1 MLSRVFYMVVFCVTA
16 LSLNAG
22 FSFSEEIRYQ
32 SGGRR
37 DPFVPIKTEVVISS
51 DSVETHDTS
60 MVIEGIIFDQKGS
73 SVVVVGGEPYKVGER
88 VSGKKVVAIQR
99 AYVLM
104 EDQTGKQ
111 NEYWVSESERP
122 LSSK

>member
-1 MLSRVFYMVVFCVTA
+1 MLSKLICLAAFCAAA

-37 DPFVPIKTEVVISS
+37 DPFVPIKTVAVISS
-51 DSVETHDTS
+51 DSAETQDTS
-60 MVIEGIIFDQKGS
+60 MILEGIIFDQKGS
-73 SVVVVGGEPYKVGER
+73 SVLVVGGEPYKVGES
-88 VSGKKVVAIQR
+88 VSGKKVVAIHQS
-99 AYVLM
+99 YVVM
-104 EDQTGKQ
+104 EDQNGKQ